1 VIRRGIFTAVPPAG
15 DYVLS
20 TNGATWNVDR
30 AKGSSTVLRLVA
42 GERNRK
48 SALTAL
54 LGLAGA
60 DKTDAWE
67 TAGPGSY
74 RLVQR
79 YRC

>member
-1 VIRRGIFTAVPPAG
+1 VIRRGTFTAAPPAG

-20 TNGATWNVDR
+20 TTGATWNVDR
-30 AKGSSTVLRLVA
+30 TKGDSAVLRFVT
-42 GERNRK
+42 GERTRT
-48 SALTAL
+48 SALAAL
-54 LGLAGA
+54 LGLAAA

-79 YRC
+79 YR